1 MAKLDGSCLCGKVT
15 YSCDAEPVVT
25 AVCHCRDCQRQTGT
39 SFSVIVAVP
48 KDALQL
54 EGDELGSFTTVGTD
68 TGKEVSRRFCRD
80 CGSPVMSI
88 AEGLPELVLIK
99 AGTLHDTSWLDPQMH
114 VWCDSAQPWVPLE
127 SHAGTKVPRGVP
139 G

>member
-1 MAKLDGSCLCGKVT
+1 GFMAKLDGGCLCGKVT

-25 AVCHCRDCQRQTGT
+25 AVCHCTDCQRQTGT

-88 AEGLPELVLIK
+88 AEILPELVLIK

-114 VWCDSAQPWVPLE
+114 VW
-127 SHAGTKVPRGVP
+127 
-139 G
+139 